1 MRRVVFSIIVLSLFV
16 GCASAEPKSGPVA
29 LETEDQKTLYAL
41 GLALSRQLGGVQFDE
56 SELQVIHMGLVD
68 GVNGVEP
75 KVAMD
80 VYGQKLNA
88 MMQQRMNAVNE
99 AEKAESQAYV
109 DAAAAEEGARRTESG
124 AVYIETLAGEGATPG
139 PTDRVKVHYHG
150 TLRDGTVFDSSVDR
164 DEPATFAVNGVVPCF
179 KEGLQQMK
187 VGGKAK
193 LVCPS
198 DTAYGDRGSPPH
210 IRPGAALTFE
220 VELIE
225 IVAGP

>member
-41 GLALSRQLGGVQFDE
+41 GLALSRQLGGVTFDE
-56 SELQVIHMGLVD
+56 SEFQVIQMGLAD

-88 MMQQRMNAVNE
+88 MMQERMNAVND
-99 AEKAESQAYV
+99 AEKQESQAYC
-109 DAAAAEEGARRTESG
+109 DTMAAEEGARRTESG
-124 AVYIETLAGEGATPG
+124 AVYIEILAGEGAAPA

-150 TLRDGTVFDSSVDR
+150 TLRDGKVFDSSVDR
-164 DEPATFAVNGVVPCF
+164 GEPATFAVNGVVPCF

-187 VGGKAK
+187 IGGKAK

>member
-41 GLALSRQLGGVQFDE
+41 GLALSRQLGGVTFDE
-56 SELQVIHMGLVD
+56 SEFQVIQMGLAD
-68 GVNGVEP
+68 GVSGVEP

-88 MMQQRMNAVNE
+88 MMQERMNAVNDV
-99 AEKAESQAYV
+99 EKQESQAYC
-109 DAAAAEEGARRTESG
+109 DTMAAEEGARRTESG
-124 AVYIETLAGEGATPG
+124 AVYIEILAGEGAAPA

-150 TLRDGTVFDSSVDR
+150 TLRDGKVFDSSVDR

>member
-41 GLALSRQLGGVQFDE
+41 GHALSRQLGGVTFDE
-56 SELQVIHMGLVD
+56 SELQVIQMGLAD
-68 GVNGVEP
+68 GVSGVEP

-88 MMQQRMNAVNE
+88 MMQQRMNAVND
-99 AEKAESQAYV
+99 AEKQESQAYC
-109 DAAAAEEGARRTESG
+109 DTMAAEEGARRTESG
-124 AVYIETLAGEGATPG
+124 AVYIEILAGEGAAPG

-150 TLRDGTVFDSSVDR
+150 TLRDGKVFDSSVDR